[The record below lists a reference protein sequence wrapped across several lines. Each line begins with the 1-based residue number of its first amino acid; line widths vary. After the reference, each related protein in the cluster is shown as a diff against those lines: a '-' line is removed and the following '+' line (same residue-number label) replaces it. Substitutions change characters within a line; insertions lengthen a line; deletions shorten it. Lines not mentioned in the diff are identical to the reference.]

1 MDNIRTT
8 VFCTFQFE
16 GIHQWA
22 NCPIDEV
29 AYLRD
34 LHRHVFHVRA
44 VKQVYHDDR
53 DIEFIQFKGV
63 LARYIQNKYPK
74 YHADSNA
81 VVMGS
86 TSCEMLARDLME
98 EFDLLE
104 CEVNEDGENGAVLT
118 RL

>member
-8 VFCTFQFE
+8 VFCTLQFE
-16 GIHQWA
+16 GIHCWA

-44 VKQVYHDDR
+44 VKQVFHDDR
-53 DIEFIQFKGV
+53 DIEFIQFKGT
-63 LARYIQNKYPK
+63 LSRYINSKYPK
-74 YHADSNA
+74 YHPTGNA
-81 VVMGS
+81 LMMGT

-118 RL
+118 RV